1 MMSSSQRFGDVDQS
15 VPFDDPHLK
24 QAGIAV
30 QYAPALDDTAN
41 CQMLMSFARRA
52 EFGYRHLFMHR
63 AEVTL
68 PNYPG

>member
-1 MMSSSQRFGDVDQS
+1 MISSSQRFGDVDQS

-41 CQMLMSFARRA
+41 CQMLMSLHGAPSSAIAIFSSIERK
-52 EFGYRHLFMHR
+52 
-63 AEVTL
+63 
-68 PNYPG
+68 